1 MVEYSWK
8 SWFDDVKVG
17 NKPENLTGFLGH
29 ASGDILFAT
38 LSWFFFFTNYTVN
51 R

>member
-8 SWFDDVKVG
+8 SRFDDVKVG
-17 NKPENLTGFLGH
+17 NKPENLTGILGH

-38 LSWFFFFTNYTVN
+38 LS
-51 R
+51 